1 MNKRKVIG
9 VIVIIGLLLIGCAVA
24 FFMNRTT
31 YTLNLPEADDLKSI
45 SLSNPNK
52 EEEVTDIKEIED
64 MLYVLKENGRTTKKE
79 SINDSPVN
87 TEEPIK
93 VELNLKKEG
102 SSVVYIYEDDGKY
115 YLEQPYNGIYQ
126 ISGDEYNDIAKYFQ

>member
-1 MNKRKVIG
+1 MNKKKVIG

-31 YTLNLPEADDLKSI
+31 YTLNLPKADDLKSI

-79 SINDSPVN
+79 SINDYPVGIK
-87 TEEPIK
+87 EPIK
-93 VELNLKKEG
+93 VELKSDPKAVWKGLTKVKNMSWRAL
-102 SSVVYIYEDDGKY
+102 
-115 YLEQPYNGIYQ
+115 L
-126 ISGDEYNDIAKYFQ
+126 